1 VRGFRRLALFLLAA
15 LGAAAVS
22 GVAAPSAGK
31 LSRVPPSVSVG
42 GLQVGGFT
50 SEEARALV
58 RQSLSAPVRF
68 EDGRRGWSATAEQLG
83 VSAGVDQT
91 LARALRAT
99 PGTDV
104 VVDAAPSPPDLR
116 RYMLELDRKLSR
128 APRNAHLAGL
138 NRKLRPIIAREV
150 NGRRLD
156 VEATVA
162 AIRTVVRSAVREP
175 VRPVFRTVRAK
186 VTRRNVGTIVVI
198 RRESK
203 SLHLYDGTRLVRRLG
218 VATGQP
224 QYPTPLGMFSIVDM
238 QYHPWW
244 YPPDSDWAK
253 GLKPV
258 PPGPGNPLGTRWMG
272 LSAWGVGM
280 HGTPDAASIGYSA
293 SHGCIRMRIPDA
305 EWLFGQVRIGTPVVI
320 VSA

>member
-1 VRGFRRLALFLLAA
+1 MRAFRRLGVFVLAA

-31 LSRVPPSVSVG
+31 LSRVPPGVSVA
-42 GLQVGGFT
+42 GLPVGGFT

-58 RQSLSAPVRF
+58 RDSLSAPVQF
-68 EDGRRGWSATAEQLG
+68 EFEGRTWAASAEQLG
-83 VSAGVDQT
+83 VAAGVDAAI
-91 LARALRAT
+91 ARALHGTA
-99 PGTDV
+99 GTDV
-104 VVDAAPSPPDLR
+104 SVEADASRPDLL
-116 RYMLELDRKLSR
+116 RYVVRLSGRLSR
-128 APRNAHLAGL
+128 APRNARLVGL
-138 NRKLRPIIAREV
+138 DRRLRPRIARHV

-156 VEATVA
+156 VRATAEGIRA
-162 AIRTVVRSAVREP
+162 AIRTAVREP
-175 VRPVFRTVRAK
+175 VRPVFRVTRAK
-186 VTRRNVGTIVVI
+186 ITRRDVGPIVVI

-203 SLHLYDGTRLVRRLG
+203 GLYLYEGGRLVRRVG
-218 VATGQP
+218 VATGQAR
-224 QYPTPLGMFSIVDM
+224 YPTPLGTFSVVDM
-238 QYHPWW
+238 QYNPWW

-305 EWLFGQVRIGTPVVI
+305 EWLFTRVRIGTPVLI